1 MTQVETARGPVA
13 ADQLGK
19 VLIHEHVF
27 LMNME
32 YTLNYRPDFFTE
44 ETLDAAAA
52 RLNAIKALGYD
63 TIVDLTVLGLG
74 RHVPSLIAVAERAG
88 VNMILSTGIYTF
100 DAVPGPFE
108 FHGPGLM
115 VDAPEPMVDLFVRDI
130 TVGMAGT
137 GVKAGML
144 KCAIEAAGLRP
155 GVERT
160 MRAVA
165 QAHVATGTPI
175 TVHTAPKE
183 HTGLEVQRVLAEEGA
198 DLSRVVI
205 GHCGDTD
212 DLDYLMRLADKGSLL
227 GMDRFGIDFT
237 LTTQARVDTIAEM
250 VRRGYGDRMAM
261 SHDCCIGWS
270 DYFPSFDD
278 YRRAMP
284 NHHLHHIHDDV
295 LPMLREAGVSE
306 AQIDAMFV
314 DNPRRLVGGG

>member
-44 ETLDAAAA
+44 DTLDAAAA

-63 TIVDLTVLGLG
+63 TVIDLTVLGLG
-74 RHVPSLIAVAERAG
+74 RHVPSLIAVAERTG
-88 VNMILSTGIYTF
+88 VNLILSTGVYTF

-115 VDAPEPMVDLFVRDI
+115 VDAPEPMVELFVRDI

-175 TVHTAPKE
+175 TVHTAPQE
-183 HTGLEVQRVLAEEGA
+183 HTGLEVQRVLSEEGA

-205 GHCGDTD
+205 GHCGDTGD
-212 DLDYLMRLADKGSLL
+212 IDYLMRLADKGSLL

-237 LTTQARVDTIAEM
+237 LSTQARVDTIAEM
-250 VRRGYGDRMAM
+250 VRRGYGDRMAL
-261 SHDCCIGWS
+261 SHDCCVGWS
-270 DYFPSFDD
+270 DYFPRFED

-284 NHHLHHIHDDV
+284 NHHLHHIHDEV
-295 LPMLREAGVSE
+295 LPLLRDAGVSE
-306 AQIDAMFV
+306 AQIDAMFT
-314 DNPRRLVGGG
+314 DNPRRLFGG

>member
-1 MTQVETARGPVA
+1 MIETATGPIA
-13 ADQLGK
+13 PESLGK

-44 ETLDAAAA
+44 ETLNAAAE

-63 TIVDLTVLGLG
+63 TVVDLTVLGLG
-74 RHVPSLIAVAERAG
+74 RHVPSLIAVAERTG
-88 VNMILSTGIYTF
+88 VNLILSTGVYTF

-115 VDAPEPMVDLFVRDI
+115 VDGPEPMVDLFVRDI

-165 QAHVATGTPI
+165 QAHVACRTPI
-175 TVHTAPKE
+175 TVHTAPQE
-183 HTGLEVQRVLAEEGA
+183 HTGLEVQRVLAEEGV

-205 GHCGDTD
+205 GHCGDTGD
-212 DLDYLMRLADKGSLL
+212 VDYLMRLADRGSLL

-237 LTTQARVDTIAEM
+237 LTTKARVDTIAEL
-250 VRRGYGDRMAM
+250 VRRGYGDRLAL
-261 SHDCCIGWS
+261 SHDCCVGWS
-270 DYFPSFDD
+270 DYFPRFED
-278 YRRAMP
+278 YQRAMP
-284 NHHLHHIHDDV
+284 NHHLHHIHDGV
-295 LPMLREAGVSE
+295 LPLLREAGVSE
-306 AQIDAMFV
+306 AQIEAMFV
-314 DNPRRLVGGG
+314 DNPRRLLGG

>member
-1 MTQVETARGPVA
+1 MTTVQTARGPVA
-13 ADQLGK
+13 ASQLGK

-27 LMNME
+27 LMDME

-44 ETLDAAAA
+44 ETLNAAAA
-52 RLNAIKALGYD
+52 RLNEIKALGYD

-74 RHVPSLIAVAERAG
+74 RHVPSLLAVAERCE
-88 VNMILSTGIYTF
+88 VNMILSTGVYTF

-108 FHGPGLM
+108 FHGPGLLL
-115 VDAPEPMVDLFVRDI
+115 DAPEPMVDLFVRDI

-137 GVKAGML
+137 TAKAGML

-175 TVHTAPKE
+175 TVHTALRE
-183 HTGLEVQRVLAEEGA
+183 QTGLEVQRVLAEEGV

-205 GHCGDTD
+205 GHCGDTTD
-212 DLDYLMRLADKGSLL
+212 VDYLLRLAEKGSLL
-227 GMDRFGIDFT
+227 GMDRFGLDFGI
-237 LTTQARVDTIAEM
+237 TTQQRVDTIAAL
-250 VRRGYGDRMAM
+250 VRRGHTSQLAL

-270 DYFPSFDD
+270 DYFPRFED
-278 YRRAMP
+278 YRRTMP
-284 NHHLHHIHDDV
+284 NHQLRHIHDDV
-295 LPMLREAGVSE
+295 LPMLREAGVGE
-306 AQIDAMFV
+306 AEIEAMFV
-314 DNPRRLVGGG
+314 DNPRRLFGG